1 MKKKPRFFCDNC
13 GTEVDRDVKAC
24 PKCGRFFAAVRCPSC
39 GYSGADEMFQGGCPM
54 CGYSAP
60 PPSGA
65 RDASLQD
72 VKKRKLFHHGNSGST
87 EPLPAW
93 TYIISIIILLA
104 VIALISYFITK

>member
-13 GTEVDRDVKAC
+13 GSEVGRDQKAC

-39 GYSGADEMFQGGCPM
+39 GYTGSDEMFQGGCPM

-60 PPSGA
+60 PPDSKNVNP
-65 RDASLQD
+65 D
-72 VKKRKLFHHGNSGST
+72 KKKKNPSGSSGSA

-93 TYIISIIILLA
+93 TYIISIIVLLA
-104 VIALISYFITK
+104 LIALISYFITK